1 VAGPGLAD
9 YFFASVLVGASSFF
23 ASDEVGALP
32 DGVPLDAAPEDDEG
46 ALLDD
51 VAPEELAG
59 GVDGE
64 DVVAGGVEADGAV
77 DLDADFDASSP
88 HAARATAAAAIR
100 SNFFIGYSS

>member
-9 YFFASVLVGASSFF
+9 YFLASSFF
-23 ASDEVGALP
+23 ASADGVVP
-32 DGVPLDAAPEDDEG
+32 DGVLLDAAPEDDEG
-46 ALLDD
+46 ALLED